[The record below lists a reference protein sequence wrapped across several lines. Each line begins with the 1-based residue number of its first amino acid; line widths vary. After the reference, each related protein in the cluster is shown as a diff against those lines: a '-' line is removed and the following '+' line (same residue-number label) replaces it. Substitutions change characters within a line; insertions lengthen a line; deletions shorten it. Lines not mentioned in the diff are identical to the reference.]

1 MSILEKFDLFKQ
13 PVRLS
18 IAQDKKPQFDN
29 GSALGGCFSLA
40 FGVISLL
47 YFISEFNLMN
57 SNEYDDFSS
66 FKIANNFEEYNEFY
80 LKDTQFLPTIE
91 VLANNINVKDILK
104 DEKQFEATGWY
115 EPLKIDLPKLN
126 KYIDIEITYR

>member
-1 MSILEKFDLFKQ
+1 MSVIQKFDLFKQ

-18 IAQDKKPQFDN
+18 IAQDKKPQFEN
-29 GSALGGCFSLA
+29 GSTLSGYFSFA
-40 FGVISLL
+40 FGVLSLV

-66 FKIANNFEEYNEFY
+66 FKIANTFEEYNEFY

-91 VLANNINVKDILK
+91 VLSNDYKVKNILK
-104 DEKQFEATGWY
+104 DE
-115 EPLKIDLPKLN
+115 
-126 KYIDIEITYR
+126 